1 MLDLMQLIKPLD
13 SRTGFSEER
22 PDNHLIEE
30 RLVIVRPLSGAPI
43 EDTRAPGNIYKISY
57 LGDDVESYLDYDNLM
72 LNQLSNVRDK
82 LRDAGITYSPDDTGR
97 DVYYTLAGEVG
108 GEFRG
113 GQGSKGLSKQHGV
126 KGFRYIDPIEASYT
140 SHQNLDG
147 LIITPP
153 SIPVSLR

>member
-57 LGDDVESYLDYDNLM
+57 LGDDVESYLVYDNLM

-82 LRDAGITYSPDDTGR
+82 LRDA
-97 DVYYTLAGEVG
+97 
-108 GEFRG
+108 
-113 GQGSKGLSKQHGV
+113 
-126 KGFRYIDPIEASYT
+126 
-140 SHQNLDG
+140 
-147 LIITPP
+147 
-153 SIPVSLR
+153 